1 MKIAVVTGA
10 GSGIGREFAAAL
22 SEPKY
27 GLDEIWLIDLNNA
40 GLRDTADS
48 ITIHTRLF
56 CMDITILEEIESLET
71 ELRKIRP
78 NIKMLVNSA
87 GFGLIGW
94 FHEMDMKRQLSMI
107 DVNCRGL
114 TAMTYI
120 CIPYM
125 EQGGKIL
132 HMSSGAALMPQ
143 PRFAVYAASK
153 SYVLS
158 FSRAVA
164 RILKRKGITM
174 CAICAGP
181 VSTNFYRTAL
191 DESQYEKE
199 TRGLKMQTPREIV
212 DRALSCAEKG
222 KDTCYPSGF
231 MRFAAVLTKIAP
243 LSWLL
248 SLVMDASMKKYGT
261 D

>member
-120 CIPYM
+120 
-125 EQGGKIL
+125 
-132 HMSSGAALMPQ
+132 
-143 PRFAVYAASK
+143 
-153 SYVLS
+153 
-158 FSRAVA
+158 
-164 RILKRKGITM
+164 
-174 CAICAGP
+174 
-181 VSTNFYRTAL
+181 
-191 DESQYEKE
+191 
-199 TRGLKMQTPREIV
+199 
-212 DRALSCAEKG
+212 
-222 KDTCYPSGF
+222 
-231 MRFAAVLTKIAP
+231 
-243 LSWLL
+243 
-248 SLVMDASMKKYGT
+248 
-261 D
+261 